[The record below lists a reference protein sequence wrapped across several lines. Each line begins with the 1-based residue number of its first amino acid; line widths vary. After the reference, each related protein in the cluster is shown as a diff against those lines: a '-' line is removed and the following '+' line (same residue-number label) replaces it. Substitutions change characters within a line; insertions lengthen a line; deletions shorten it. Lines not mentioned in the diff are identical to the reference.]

1 MKGFDAVIF
10 DLDGVITQTALVHS
24 AAWSKMFN
32 EYLQQREQK
41 HGEKHRQFNHQDD
54 YLPYVDGKPRYK
66 GVASFLESRN
76 IDIPFGAP
84 DDSPEMETACGLGNR
99 KNQAFNEVLDTEGVK
114 VYESTVDLL
123 HELKDAGKKIGVA
136 SSSKNCKTVL
146 EAAGLI
152 DLFETRVD
160 GVVSAELGLH
170 GKPEPDIFTTACD
183 NLGVEYD
190 RAVVV
195 EDAVSGVQAGAKGN
209 FGLTLGIARE
219 DNHRELLING
229 ADIVVSD
236 ISDINGM
243 EGIVNWFENQKDE
256 DSWHIRYRSL
266 EYEKEKSRESL
277 LTIGNGYFGTRGTME
292 EMPAGEWHYPGTYI
306 AGLYNRLKSPMG
318 DRQIENEDFVNIP
331 NWLPVQFKINDGQ
344 WITPENISIHDYTKE
359 ICLKNGLYE
368 RNIIGE
374 DKEGNIFRIR
384 TERFS
389 SMDQMHLGALK
400 YVITPLNFSGEIT
413 IKSGIDAYIINDGV
427 ARYRSLNQ
435 KHIQHL
441 AHGSN
446 KDTIWLES
454 ETTQS
459 KIRIAQVI
467 KHRINGDVLMD
478 TTIEEHDKAIYVV
491 HTQEVAAGSRLKL
504 EKTVAIFTSKS
515 DDSTTP
521 LDDAR
526 KAIADCMDY
535 FSLLAASSETW
546 ENIWQKA
553 DIKIEGDRKSQR
565 LLRLHAYHVLVSA
578 SPNNEHIDA
587 SITARG
593 LHGEAYRGHIFWDE
607 LFILPFYDI
616 HFKKAARSIL
626 MYRYRRLD
634 KAREYAKEHNYTG
647 AMFPWQSG
655 SDGREETQIVHLNP
669 LTGKWGDDYSSLQRH
684 VGLAIALNIIEYFH
698 ITEDA
703 DFLSNYGMEMLL
715 EISRFWACKAYK
727 NDDGRYS
734 IKNVMGPDEFHEH
747 LPGSDE
753 GGLKDNAYT
762 NLMVAWLFEQSIGLL
777 EKLSNADKEKL
788 FAKIQFKNEEISKW
802 EDIRHKLNLIID
814 EEGIIAQFDGYFE
827 LDELDWDY
835 YRNKYGN
842 IYRMDRLLKAEG
854 KSADSYKVAKQ
865 ADTLMTFYNLDQDT
879 VTALLKQMGYKMP
892 ENYLIKNLVYY
903 LERTSHGST
912 LSRVVHAKLAS
923 MTGDEE
929 LSWKLYSQAL
939 ESDFVDIQGGT
950 TAEGIHAGV
959 MAGTLMIALNTFAG
973 IDLRRENLQINPKLP
988 KAWKAMSFKLNFK
1001 GLEYQISI
1009 DAKQIKLK
1017 LIADHN
1023 TTSLLYV
1030 NGKEHQLSGQD
1041 ESCIDL

>member
-41 HGEKHRQFNHQDD
+41 YGEKHRPFTHQDD

-84 DDSPEMETACGLGNR
+84 DDSTEMETACGLGNR
-99 KNQAFNEVLDTEGVK
+99 KNRAFNEVLDSDGVE
-114 VYESTVDLL
+114 VYQSTVDLL
-123 HELKDAGKKIGVA
+123 HELKAAGIKIGVA

-256 DSWHIRYRSL
+256 DSWHIRYRTL
-266 EYEKEKSRESL
+266 EHENEKSRESL

-306 AGLYNRLKSPMG
+306 AGLYNRLHSPVG

-331 NWLPVQFKINDGQ
+331 NWLPVQFKINDGH

-384 TERFS
+384 TERFA
-389 SMDQMHLGALK
+389 SMDQMHMGALK

-413 IKSGIDAYIINDGV
+413 IRSGIDANIINDGV

-441 AHGSN
+441 AHGSD

-491 HTQEVAAGSRLKL
+491 HTQEVAEGSRLKL
-504 EKTVAIFTSKS
+504 EKTVAIYTSKT
-515 DDSTTP
+515 DDSKTP
-521 LDDAR
+521 LVDAR

-535 FSLLAASSETW
+535 FSLLAASSEAW
-546 ENIWQKA
+546 EGIWQKA
-553 DIKIEGDRKSQR
+553 DIKVEGDRKSQR
-565 LLRLHAYHVLVSA
+565 LLRLHAYHILVSA

-616 HFKKAARSIL
+616 HFKEAARSIL

-634 KAREYAKEHNYTG
+634 KAREYAKEHNYSG

-727 NDDGRYS
+727 NKDGRYS

-762 NLMVAWLFEQSIGLL
+762 NLMVAWLFEQSIGLI
-777 EKLSNADKEKL
+777 EKLSNEDKEKL
-788 FAKIQFKNEEISKW
+788 FAKIQFKDEEISKW
-802 EDIRHKLNLIID
+802 EDIRNKLSLIID

-827 LDELDWDY
+827 LEELDWDY

-854 KSADSYKVAKQ
+854 KSADNFKVAKQ

-879 VTALLKQMGYKMP
+879 VTALLEQMGYKMP
-892 ENYLIKNLVYY
+892 ENYLMKNLVYY

-973 IDLRRENLQINPKLP
+973 IDLRREHLQINPKLP

-1001 GLEYQISI
+1001 GHEYQISI
-1009 DAKQIKLK
+1009 DTKQIKLK
-1017 LIADHN
+1017 LNADHN
-1023 TTSLLYV
+1023 TTSVLFV
-1030 NGKEHQLSGQD
+1030 NGIEHQLAGQD

>member
-32 EYLQQREQK
+32 EYLQQREK
-41 HGEKHRQFNHQDD
+41 KYGEKYRPFTHQDD

-76 IDIPFGAP
+76 IDIPFGTP

-114 VYESTVDLL
+114 VYQSTVDLL
-123 HELKDAGKKIGVA
+123 HELIAAGKKIGVA

-146 EAAGLI
+146 EASGLI

-183 NLGVEYD
+183 NLGIEYD

-243 EGIVNWFENQKDE
+243 EGIINWFENQKDE
-256 DSWHIRYRSL
+256 DSWRIRYRSL
-266 EYEKEKSRESL
+266 EHEKEKSRESL

-306 AGLYNRLKSPMG
+306 AGLYNRLKSPVG

-331 NWLPVQFKINDGQ
+331 NWLPIQFKINDGQ

-384 TERFS
+384 TERFA
-389 SMDQMHLGALK
+389 SMDQMHIGALK

-413 IKSGIDAYIINDGV
+413 IKSGIDADIINDGV
-427 ARYRSLNQ
+427 ARYRALNQ

-441 AHGSN
+441 AHGSD
-446 KDTIWLES
+446 KDTIWLEA

-459 KIRIAQVI
+459 KIRIAQVM

-478 TTIEEHDKAIYVV
+478 ATIEEHDKAIYVV
-491 HTQEVAAGSRLKL
+491 HKQNIAEGSRLKL
-504 EKTVAIFTSKS
+504 EKTVAIYTSKT
-515 DDSTTP
+515 DDSKTP

-535 FSLLAASSETW
+535 FSLLAASSEAW
-546 ENIWQKA
+546 EGIWQKA
-553 DIKIEGDRKSQR
+553 DIKVEGDRKSQR
-565 LLRLHAYHVLVSA
+565 LLRLHAYHILVSA

-616 HFKKAARSIL
+616 HFKEAARSIL

-698 ITEDA
+698 ITEDT
-703 DFLSNYGMEMLL
+703 DFLSKYGMEMLL

-727 NDDGRYS
+727 NKEGRYS

-777 EKLSNADKEKL
+777 KKLSSEDKEKL
-788 FAKIQFKNEEISKW
+788 FAKIQFKDEEINKW
-802 EDIRHKLNLIID
+802 DEIRHKLSLIID
-814 EEGIIAQFDGYFE
+814 EDGIIAQFDGYFDLE
-827 LDELDWDY
+827 ELDWDY
-835 YRNKYGN
+835 FRNKYGN

-879 VTALLKQMGYKMP
+879 VTDLLEQMGYKMP
-892 ENYLIKNLVYY
+892 ENYLMKNLVYY

-973 IDLRRENLQINPKLP
+973 IDLRRGHLQINPKLP

-1001 GLEYQISI
+1001 GREYQIRI
-1009 DAKQIKLK
+1009 DTKQIKLK

-1030 NGKEHQLSGQD
+1030 NGKEHQLNGED